1 MNVPLVAKEVRDF
14 PFFTNMFLLQHCSE
28 VPDLRIKTAEEY
40 RLYTELKRL
49 SQDSAVNDEENV
61 SGFMYNEK
69 MIVLE
74 NGNIQVIASDRIVE
88 QVTLESFSRKPS
100 AVFGVIKKFLNSTEE
115 ENGNS
120 KSKN

>member
-1 MNVPLVAKEVRDF
+1 M
-14 PFFTNMFLLQHCSE
+14 
-28 VPDLRIKTAEEY
+28 RIKTAEEY

-49 SQDSAVNDEENV
+49 SQNSVVNDEENTN
-61 SGFMYNEK
+61 GFMYNDK

-100 AVFGVIKKFLNSTEE
+100 AVF
-115 ENGNS
+115 S
-120 KSKN
+120 KLKERL